1 MFTIWSKLLEASVR
15 KGSGSCIFFLN
26 QTKLRSFS
34 THQKPNKVK
43 KKKKKKSA
51 QLEAKCIRN
60 CVG

>member
-1 MFTIWSKLLEASVR
+1 MLTFCSTLLEALVR
-15 KGSGSCIFFLN
+15 KGSGSCMSFLN

-34 THQKPNKVK
+34 THQKPSEVK
-43 KKKKKKSA
+43 KQKTKLSA